1 MEEEEDDTVS
11 MNSVVPSFLLII
23 WRTRKVS
30 LSCPLIGGGDDGK
43 KAFLGIK
50 FTEVKAKI

>member
-1 MEEEEDDTVS
+1 MEQEDTDS
-11 MNSVVPSFLLII
+11 INALVPHSFLPII

-30 LSCPLIGGGDDGK
+30 LSCPLIGGGEGGE

-50 FTEVKAKI
+50 FTEVRAKI